1 MAFRSRRR
9 FGRTRARRAFRRRR
23 FARRRM
29 VRSRMY
35 RSTRVRSSFKAQG
48 LPRELAVKF
57 PFYSRGQLGGDG
69 VFFNR
74 FVILGNSLD
83 PIPQVLQGPIGSPPS
98 SDQIQVGDWL
108 VPGHEEYSRFYGTS
122 IVTGSGWK
130 IQITNPFEARVRVVV
145 LVCPYQV
152 GRLGGTDT
160 GSLIERIGE
169 LDALHFRD
177 LCSQPYARMYEL
189 GESLSGQAS
198 KFFKVYRRTAT
209 MIGVKDLKDRITIAG
224 EDLPLVAGD
233 QLPVEGWFIYM
244 RSEGVITDAVNVV
257 VRGMIYAHLTNRA
270 PLGLDAATIGPDQV
284 QEPDEEPDTDP

>member
-1 MAFRSRRR
+1 MAFRRR
-9 FGRTRARRAFRRRR
+9 FGRTRRRRAFRRR

-57 PFYSRGQLGGDG
+57 PYYSRGQLGGDG

-98 SDQIQVGDWL
+98 SNQIQVGDWL

-130 IQITNPFEARVRVVV
+130 IQITNPFQARVRVVA
-145 LVCPYQV
+145 LICPFQI
-152 GRLGGTDT
+152 G
-160 GSLIERIGE
+160 RIGVSAPGALIDRIAE
-169 LDALHFRD
+169 LDVMHFRD
-177 LCSQPYARMYEL
+177 LCSQPYARVYEL

-209 MIGVKDLKDRITIAG
+209 MLGVKDLKDRITIAG
-224 EDLPLVAGD
+224 EDLPLEAGD
-233 QLPVEGWFIYM
+233 FLPAEGWFIYM

-257 VRGMIYAHLTNRA
+257 VRGTIYAHLTNRA
-270 PLGLDAATIGPDQV
+270 PLGLDAATISDQV
-284 QEPDEEPDTDP
+284 QEPEEEPDTDP